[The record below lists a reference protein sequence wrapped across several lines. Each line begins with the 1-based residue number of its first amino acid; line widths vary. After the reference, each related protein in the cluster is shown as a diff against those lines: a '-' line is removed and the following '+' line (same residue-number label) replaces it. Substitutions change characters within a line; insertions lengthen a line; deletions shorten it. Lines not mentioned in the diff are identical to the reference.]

1 MSDCAALIAQAGSG
15 VAPTLQ
21 AVDCMTASAGPGSF
35 GHLLGAQGALA
46 PVLTA
51 ALTIYVAAYG
61 LALITGR
68 VRLGLGGLSARM
80 LAIGAVLAFATSWLF
95 YGALV
100 YSLATRAPDQVAGAI
115 LGTHGSATT
124 TFARRIDTVFAAV
137 GDATHQAAEED
148 ATRNAEAAALQA
160 QTPGAA
166 PVAAAQTR
174 VANSQTAGFSPA
186 SVAQAGAIVLL
197 LSTVGVL
204 VTARIVLAALLLI
217 GPLFVVMA
225 LFGPARGLFG
235 GWCRTLLLAAFA
247 PLLVVLGGAFTLE
260 LAVPTVAR
268 LLAPDGIDQE
278 AASGFFLI
286 ATVHAALMAMA
297 LRAAASMV
305 TGWRPWGRG
314 APDRFA
320 SARRDDPATMVIA
333 APGTPMPRSL
343 ATIAGN
349 RTQIL
354 PTGLARS
361 TSSET
366 AVSATRDIRTG
377 TTFSPA
383 TAPGTA
389 PRRSAGIGS
398 RFRPATTRAVI
409 K

>member
-68 VRLGLGGLSARM
+68 VRLGLGGLSGRM

-100 YSLATRAPDQVAGAI
+100 YSLATRAPDELAGAI

-137 GDATHQAAEED
+137 GDATHQAAEEE
-148 ATRNAEAAALQA
+148 AARNAEAAALQA

-166 PVAAAQTR
+166 PVAAPQTR
-174 VANSQTAGFSPA
+174 AGNSQTAGFSPA

-235 GWCRTLLLAAFA
+235 GWCRTLMLAAFA
-247 PLLVVLGGAFTLE
+247 PLLVVIGGAFTLE

-268 LLAPDGIDQE
+268 LLAPDGIDQD
-278 AASGFFLI
+278 AATGFFLI

-297 LRAAASMV
+297 LRAASSMV
-305 TGWRPWGRG
+305 AGWRPWDGGPPDGFAGERRG
-314 APDRFA
+314 DHA
-320 SARRDDPATMVIA
+320 SMVIA
-333 APGTPMPRSL
+333 APATALPRTIVPVPGTRAQPLPAGIDRS
-343 ATIAGN
+343 AI
-349 RTQIL
+349 
-354 PTGLARS
+354 
-361 TSSET
+361 SST
-366 AVSATRDIRTG
+366 AVFTTRDIRSG
-377 TTFSPA
+377 NA
-383 TAPGTA
+383 IAPGDGSGAA